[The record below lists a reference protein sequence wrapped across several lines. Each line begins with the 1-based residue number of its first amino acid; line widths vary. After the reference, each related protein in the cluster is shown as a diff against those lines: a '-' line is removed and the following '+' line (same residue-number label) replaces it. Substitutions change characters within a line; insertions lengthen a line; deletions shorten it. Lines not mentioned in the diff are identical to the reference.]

1 MAAVGPGQRRAKRGT
16 GHERSHAQALSAEH
30 GEHGEDRPFDAERV
44 SADVTLEDQRCVG
57 PGVQTAAGCTANLQ
71 TNLDATLGSFMPTRA
86 DLLTA
91 LGPLAQIMPRVFAV
105 LLATAASLL
114 GAAEAG
120 RCASARR
127 WTRFVVVWWFAA
139 SALLLAWLSLSSLM
153 AFGSPEAKDLSRFLE
168 PLSLAGIGLMFWR
181 HAGVFIA
188 AIVGGPLIA
197 MLRKRSRPSEDI
209 SAEAMLLERRR
220 S

>member
-1 MAAVGPGQRRAKRGT
+1 MV
-16 GHERSHAQALSAEH
+16 
-30 GEHGEDRPFDAERV
+30 
-44 SADVTLEDQRCVG
+44 
-57 PGVQTAAGCTANLQ
+57 GCTANLQ
-71 TNLDATLGSFMPTRA
+71 TNLDATLGNFMPTRA

-105 LLATAASLL
+105 MLAAAASLL

-120 RCASARR
+120 RCVSARR
-127 WTRFVVVWWFAA
+127 WNRFVAVWWFAA

-153 AFGSPEAKDLSRFLE
+153 AFGSPEARDLSRFVE
-168 PLSLAGIGLMFWR
+168 PLSLAGIGLLFWR

-197 MLRKRSRPSEDI
+197 VLRKRSRPSEDI
-209 SAEAMLLERRR
+209 SAEAVLLERRR
-220 S
+220 R